1 MLQGGLSAV
10 LLLLSLAAV
19 VGIVVLWRNKGWFVQ
34 WLKGSSGFLLLFI
47 VVVAFFVLSDVWSY
61 KQFNKEQS
69 IATISIYELGKQ
81 EYDLTIATPDGGEQ
95 RYQILG
101 DQWQLDVRLLTW
113 TGPFSASGV
122 MPLYRLDRLSG
133 RYLSL
138 EKERT
143 HQRTVYDLSP
153 SRWFD
158 LWQWL
163 RDYSFWLD
171 AHFGS
176 AVFMPLS
183 NGAIYSVQLTPKGLL
198 ARPINDAAEQALEKP
213 W

>member
-1 MLQGGLSAV
+1 MLQGSLSVIVIV
-10 LLLLSLAAV
+10 LAFLAI
-19 VGIVVLWRNKGWFVQ
+19 VGVIILWRNKGWFLQ
-34 WLKGSSGFLLLFI
+34 WLKGSFGFLLVIFVI
-47 VVVAFFVLSDVWSY
+47 VCGFVLSDLWSY
-61 KQFNKEQS
+61 KQFEKEHP
-69 IATISIYELGKQ
+69 IATISVYKLSDQ
-81 EYDLTIATPDGGEQ
+81 EYDITIATPDGEEQ

-113 TGPFSASGV
+113 KGPLAASGM

-138 EKERT
+138 EQERT
-143 HQRTVYDLSP
+143 APRSVYSLAQ

-163 RDYSFWLD
+163 NQYSFWLD

-183 NGAIYSVQLTPKGLL
+183 NGAVYSIRLTPKGLL
-198 ARPINDAAEQALEKP
+198 AKPLNDAAEEALSRS